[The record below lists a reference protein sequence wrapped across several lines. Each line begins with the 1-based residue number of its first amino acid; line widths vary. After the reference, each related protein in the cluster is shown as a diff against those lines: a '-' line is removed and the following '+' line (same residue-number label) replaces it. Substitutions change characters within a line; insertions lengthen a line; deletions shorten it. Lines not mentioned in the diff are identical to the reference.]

1 MCRFRIWDSVMNTFK
16 EYSKEYLED
25 IQFTHAPTTIRS
37 TTSRVNNLN
46 RAFGSKKIKNI
57 KKADIRRW
65 LKTQHK
71 IWSNKTINEHLTVL
85 REVFSAAIEND
96 VIQRNPMLNIE
107 NLKTTLTECHPFTKD
122 EISKIFHYDPLC
134 FIGRA
139 LVATGTQTGLR
150 ISELLAVD
158 WDSVD
163 FTNKKLQVK
172 RAVFKGN
179 YRVPK
184 TPGSV
189 RNVELNEHAL
199 SILKSL
205 YQRTGKLKPRTI
217 DVLQIDNKTKR
228 KESVSFVFFNS
239 KTNRPFSD
247 GSQFAK
253 SFLTPALRI
262 LDIPHRGPG
271 QLRHTYASQA
281 LTQGLNANYVARQMG
296 HKSVE
301 TMRKHYA
308 KWVQEDA
315 SDNAAVLSRGF
326 DDVFGSG
333 NENSSTEEI
342 AINSNKESNLH
353 SGSIDAEDMAKML
366 EVLSMCKKKPALTAL
381 VNSMLTGDS

>member
-1 MCRFRIWDSVMNTFK
+1 M
-16 EYSKEYLED
+16 
-25 IQFTHAPTTIRS
+25 
-37 TTSRVNNLN
+37 
-46 RAFGSKKIKNI
+46 
-57 KKADIRRW
+57 
-65 LKTQHK
+65 
-71 IWSNKTINEHLTVL
+71 
-85 REVFSAAIEND
+85 
-96 VIQRNPMLNIE
+96 
-107 NLKTTLTECHPFTKD
+107 
-122 EISKIFHYDPLC
+122 
-134 FIGRA
+134 
-139 LVATGTQTGLR
+139 
-150 ISELLAVD
+150 
-158 WDSVD
+158 
-163 FTNKKLQVK
+163 K

-205 YQRTGKLKPRTI
+205 YQRTGKLKPKTI

-239 KTNRPFSD
+239 KTNRPFTD

-326 DDVFGSG
+326 DNVFSSG
-333 NENSSTEEI
+333 NDNSSIEGI
-342 AINSNKESNLH
+342 AIDSNKETNLH
-353 SGSIDAEDMAKML
+353 SDSIDTEDMVKML

-381 VNSMLTGDS
+381 VNSMLAGDL